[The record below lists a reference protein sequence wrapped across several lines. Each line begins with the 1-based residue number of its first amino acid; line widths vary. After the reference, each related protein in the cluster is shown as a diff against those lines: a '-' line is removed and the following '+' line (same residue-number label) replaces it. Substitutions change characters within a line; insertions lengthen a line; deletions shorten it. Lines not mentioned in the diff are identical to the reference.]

1 MREAIS
7 NTSPLLYLHR
17 IGALGWLPRLFAAIS
32 VPDSVIAE
40 LMEGQRKGYDVPDLG
55 AYVWVHTLNPRCMP
69 SEWLTRDLG
78 AGELAAIAL
87 ALENPDHVLLLDD
100 RLARQVAQAA
110 GLEVWGT
117 LRIMLEAKHQ
127 GITDRV
133 GVWLGRLRDSGM
145 WISEDIERRVLALA
159 EEGE

>member
-1 MREAIS
+1 
-7 NTSPLLYLHR
+7 LLYLHR
-17 IGALGWLPRLFAAIS
+17 IGALEWLPRLFAAIS
-32 VPDSVIAE
+32 VPDAVIAE

-55 AYVWVHTLNPRCMP
+55 AYFWVHTLNPRCMP

-87 ALENPDHVLLLDD
+87 ALENPDHILLLDD

>member
-1 MREAIS
+1 VREAIS
-7 NTSPLLYLHR
+7 NTSPLFYLYR
-17 IGALGWLPRLFAAIS
+17 IDALEWLPRLFAAVS
-32 VPDSVIAE
+32 VPDAVAAE
-40 LMEGQRKGYDVPDLG
+40 LKEGQRKGYDVPDLG
-55 AYVWVHTLNPRCMP
+55 AYTWVHGLNPRCMP

-87 ALENPDHVLLLDD
+87 ALENPDHILLLDD

-117 LRIMLEAKHQ
+117 LRIILEAKQQ

-133 GVWLGRLRDSGM
+133 DVWIDRLRASGM
-145 WISEDIERRVLALA
+145 WISEDIERRILALA
-159 EEGE
+159 RESK